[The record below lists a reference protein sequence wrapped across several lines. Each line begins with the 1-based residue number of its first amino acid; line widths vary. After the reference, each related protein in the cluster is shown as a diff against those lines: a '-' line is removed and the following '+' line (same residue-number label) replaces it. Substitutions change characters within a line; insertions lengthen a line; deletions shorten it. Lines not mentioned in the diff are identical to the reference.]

1 MNKLK
6 IVQFGIRDKNF
17 QQEEGTRTICPN
29 IGAACT
35 RLVWLG
41 DWEPVST
48 ATMSWSSS
56 AVWLAELVNMLSRGL
71 ATSTQGRS
79 AASHFTTEASFSYKY
94 ENMKNENNK

>member
-1 MNKLK
+1 ML
-6 IVQFGIRDKNF
+6 RLPAL
-17 QQEEGTRTICPN
+17 RP
-29 IGAACT
+29 T